1 LGIKKKIGLFLNSIP
16 SEGGVFQYSRSLLEA
31 MASLPQESFEL
42 RTAYTSQDWA
52 KVLAGYPM
60 QTLQFRHAL
69 WKYASGRLFCSFLPV
84 KVWRAFFLHVHSVK
98 TSIIGQHCDLWIF
111 PAQDTWAYLIP
122 VPALGTIHDLMHRY
136 ESRFPEVSSR
146 GEYRKRERHFRNTC
160 RWARAI
166 LVDSEIGKR
175 QVTESYGVDSARIYV
190 LPFTPPTFPRVELPS
205 DASNPIPRL
214 PSKYFFYPAQFW
226 EHKNHKSL
234 VKAAALLRQETPDL
248 KVVLT
253 GSPKNA
259 YASTTA
265 LIEKLHMEKYFQ
277 FLGYVPQRCM
287 PELYRR
293 ARALIMPTFFG
304 PTNIPPLEAA
314 AVGCP
319 VAVSDIYGMRE
330 QMGDAA
336 LYFDPS
342 SPSDIAHVMQ
352 RLWESD
358 DLCKELSKKAL
369 IHSLHCGQDQFNK
382 RFCHILQ
389 QILLP
394 HRLGGS

>member
-1 LGIKKKIGLFLNSIP
+1 
-16 SEGGVFQYSRSLLEA
+16 
-31 MASLPQESFEL
+31 
-42 RTAYTSQDWA
+42 
-52 KVLAGYPM
+52 
-60 QTLQFRHAL
+60 
-69 WKYASGRLFCSFLPV
+69 
-84 KVWRAFFLHVHSVK
+84 
-98 TSIIGQHCDLWIF
+98 
-111 PAQDTWAYLIP
+111 
-122 VPALGTIHDLMHRY
+122 MHRY

-190 LPFTPPTFPRVELPS
+190 LPFIPPIFLPSELPS

-253 GSPKNA
+253 GSPRNA
-259 YASTTA
+259 YVSTID
-265 LIEKLHMEKYFQ
+265 LIEKLHMEKYFH
-277 FLGYVPQRCM
+277 FLGYVPQM
-287 PELYRR
+287 YMAELYRG

-319 VAVSDIYGMRE
+319 VASSSVYGMRE

-342 SPSDIAHVMQ
+342 SPVEIAQIMK
-352 RLWESD
+352 RLWQSD
-358 DLCKELSKKAL
+358 DLCKELSRKAL
-369 IHSLHCGQDQFNK
+369 VRSSHWNQSHFNG
-382 RFCHILQ
+382 RFYDILEHILF
-389 QILLP
+389 P
-394 HRLGGS
+394 A